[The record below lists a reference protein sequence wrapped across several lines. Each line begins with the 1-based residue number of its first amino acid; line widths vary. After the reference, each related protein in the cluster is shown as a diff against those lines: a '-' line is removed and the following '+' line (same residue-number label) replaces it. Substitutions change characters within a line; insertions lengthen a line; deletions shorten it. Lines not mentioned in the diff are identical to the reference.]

1 MPIDQLPQN
10 PKSGSVAN
18 RFKLNGVEPVLR
30 ALEAVPRRPA
40 LLFPGQDVLDFA
52 SIGHRAELYQSSLKK
67 LGLQRGD
74 KVLLAEGLQADL
86 YAFVLAALALGIEV
100 AVVEPWMP
108 LHRIEGVVRGLN
120 PRLLLAS
127 WLGRFW
133 GLRVPSIRRIPEWKS
148 LSQLR
153 SMASARSSL
162 EVVDLDPEHGGLLAF
177 TSGTTGAPKGVSRR
191 HQYLIDQHRVLSKAL
206 HHDRWT
212 GPELTIFTNF
222 VFANLASQRASVVIP
237 PAWKPRHLRWASELA
252 GEFAP
257 QTATL
262 GPAFLQ
268 RLVRQSGYEALRE
281 VHVGGALTDCQD
293 FEAAF
298 GRFPQAEFV
307 HIYGSS
313 EAEPVAMMDAREA
326 VRASR
331 DAGFLQTLALGQPI
345 SMIETINE
353 TDTVW
358 VTGPHVCQLYVGDGV
373 AQENL
378 ENKRMDEKGRVW
390 HKMGDRVIERQG
402 VWWYGGRSSQRVE
415 DFELEQRLAVK
426 LGHSRV
432 FVSRSSAG
440 ATVYVEG
447 DSESLQR
454 AWQEIAELKDLVEL
468 RSCRIRRDRRHR
480 ARIDRA
486 LSVKSSRLFRSKSID
501 L

>member
-1 MPIDQLPQN
+1 MPADYEQTTNSKRP
-10 PKSGSVAN
+10 
-18 RFKLNGVEPVLR
+18 RLNGVAPVLR
-30 ALEAVPRRPA
+30 ALESVPSRPA
-40 LLFPGQDVLDFA
+40 LIFPGQDPLEFA
-52 SIGHRAELYQSSLKK
+52 ELGRRAELYQSALKK

-108 LHRIEGVVRGLN
+108 LHRIEGVVRGLK

-133 GLRVPSIRRIPEWKS
+133 GLRVAAIRQIPTWKS

-153 SMASARSSL
+153 ALASARTSL
-162 EVVDLDPEHGGLLAF
+162 EVIDVEADHGGLLAF
-177 TSGTTGAPKGVSRR
+177 TSGTTGAPKGVARR
-191 HQYLIDQHRVLSKAL
+191 HQYLIDQHRVLSQAL
-206 HHDRWT
+206 HHDRFT

-237 PAWKPRHLRWASELA
+237 PAWKPRHLRWAGELQ
-252 GEFAP
+252 GEWAP

-268 RLVRQSGYEALRE
+268 RLVQQSGYSALRE
-281 VHVGGALTDCQD
+281 VHVGGALTDCET
-293 FEAAF
+293 FETAF
-298 GRFPQAEFV
+298 QRFSQTEFV

-313 EAEPVAMMDAREA
+313 EAEPVALMDAREA

-331 DAGFLQTLALGQPI
+331 DAGHLQTLALGRPI
-345 SMIETINE
+345 SMIEAKLE
-353 TDTVW
+353 ADTAW
-358 VTGPHVCQLYVGDGV
+358 VTGPHVCQLYVGDGEGV
-373 AQENL
+373 AEENRQ
-378 ENKRMDEKGRVW
+378 NKRRDDQGRVW
-390 HKMGDRVIERQG
+390 HKMGDRVIDRQG
-402 VWWYGGRSSQRVE
+402 VWWYAGRSSQLAA

-432 FVSRSSAG
+432 FLMRN
-440 ATVYVEG
+440 VEG
-447 DSESLQR
+447 GVLYVDGDEESLQR
-454 AWQEIAELKDLVEL
+454 AWREIAETSDIVEL
-468 RSCRIRRDRRHR
+468 RSCRIQRDRRHR

-486 LSVKSSRLFRSKSID
+486 LSAKASRAYKAKPVR
-501 L
+501 